1 MRRAEERLHLGPAAV
16 VSVSRA
22 AELLPIKD
30 SEAKLLIESAGIV
43 RRLGGKRV
51 VHWADCMALAELE
64 EQVRVRPVSSRK
76 LRRL

>member
-1 MRRAEERLHLGPAAV
+1 MRRAEERLYLGPAAV

-30 SEAKLLIESAGIV
+30 SDARSLIERTGIV

-51 VHWADCMALAELE
+51 VLWADCIALAELE
-64 EQVRVRPVSSRK
+64 EQGPVLNAPSRK